1 MREYV
6 SHYREE
12 DDTYQNNSEHQKNVA
27 DLCMQYCSVVPLK
40 KMAYIIGVNHDDGK
54 NTMEAW
60 QPYFIDKVQK
70 KIHEKGEKLDHS
82 TLGGL
87 VIASYEPK
95 SMFAEMAALVVFMH
109 HGVADCVSVSDGSSL
124 LLKREQKYKPKEIYE
139 NRAICELEM
148 QKEYEKRALS
158 GVDFSLLCRE
168 ARRDFGEVVKKIQAL
183 PKSADGKK
191 LYGNRDFY
199 LGLCERLLLSVLA
212 DGDVRDTVDFTENRV
227 TDTGM
232 SEEEIKK
239 IWERG
244 LRNLEEKLQR
254 MQSSN
259 ENKSVLN
266 TAREEIS
273 ERCKEAAYFTGKRFR
288 LAVPTGAGK
297 TLSAL
302 RFALKRALLTGKR
315 HIFYIAPFRSVL
327 EQNAD
332 EIRRAVGNAE
342 WVLEHHSDVVIEDEI
357 KNAEYERYIENWDE
371 IPIIATTAVQFF
383 DSIFKAKKQNL
394 RRFHSLCNSIIIFD
408 EVQALPIK
416 VMGLFHLA
424 VNFLTE
430 IGESD
435 VVLCTAT
442 QPPFEEIAENRMLP
456 TEWMTEQLSVYEP
469 RFRRVEYH
477 DCTDVGKRSFNIEEA
492 AEFAAEIAEKCAQV
506 LVVFNTK
513 GAARQVFDALQDRT
527 EARLYY
533 LSTDMCAEHRR
544 DKLAEIERALENGE
558 RVICVSTQLVE
569 AGVDFSFQSV
579 IRSMAGLDNLIQC
592 AGRCNRHGSEDGT
605 IGNVYLIRMNS
616 DVEKLN
622 SLPEIRQA
630 QDAMEKIL
638 RVYHD
643 TPELFDGRL
652 DSEKAI
658 ASYYREYYYGKDAEE
673 RYPVNV
679 ESVRTD
685 IVELLSDN
693 RKFAS
698 KTKNVFLKQAF
709 QTAGENFSLIES
721 KPGIDVIVTYKNA
734 LKFTDDYVKMTDSM
748 SKRRILRML
757 QRFTVN
763 ISESTLK
770 KMGNDAVYR
779 KGEELLLLDSRYYN
793 EVTGVQTEAGEM
805 MFLDY

>member
-27 DLCMQYCSVVPLK
+27 DLCMQYCSVIPLK
-40 KMAYIIGVNHDDGK
+40 KMAYIIGLNHDDGK

-82 TLGGL
+82 TLGGW

-95 SMFAEMAALVVFMH
+95 SMCAEMAALVVFMH
-109 HGVADCVSVSDGSSL
+109 HGMADCVSVSDGSSL

-327 EQNAD
+327 E
-332 EIRRAVGNAE
+332 
-342 WVLEHHSDVVIEDEI
+342 
-357 KNAEYERYIENWDE
+357 
-371 IPIIATTAVQFF
+371 
-383 DSIFKAKKQNL
+383 
-394 RRFHSLCNSIIIFD
+394 
-408 EVQALPIK
+408 
-416 VMGLFHLA
+416 
-424 VNFLTE
+424 
-430 IGESD
+430 
-435 VVLCTAT
+435 
-442 QPPFEEIAENRMLP
+442 
-456 TEWMTEQLSVYEP
+456 
-469 RFRRVEYH
+469 
-477 DCTDVGKRSFNIEEA
+477 
-492 AEFAAEIAEKCAQV
+492 
-506 LVVFNTK
+506 
-513 GAARQVFDALQDRT
+513 
-527 EARLYY
+527 
-533 LSTDMCAEHRR
+533 
-544 DKLAEIERALENGE
+544 
-558 RVICVSTQLVE
+558 
-569 AGVDFSFQSV
+569 
-579 IRSMAGLDNLIQC
+579 
-592 AGRCNRHGSEDGT
+592 
-605 IGNVYLIRMNS
+605 
-616 DVEKLN
+616 
-622 SLPEIRQA
+622 
-630 QDAMEKIL
+630 
-638 RVYHD
+638 
-643 TPELFDGRL
+643 
-652 DSEKAI
+652 
-658 ASYYREYYYGKDAEE
+658 
-673 RYPVNV
+673 
-679 ESVRTD
+679 
-685 IVELLSDN
+685 
-693 RKFAS
+693 
-698 KTKNVFLKQAF
+698 
-709 QTAGENFSLIES
+709 
-721 KPGIDVIVTYKNA
+721 
-734 LKFTDDYVKMTDSM
+734 
-748 SKRRILRML
+748 
-757 QRFTVN
+757 
-763 ISESTLK
+763 
-770 KMGNDAVYR
+770 
-779 KGEELLLLDSRYYN
+779 
-793 EVTGVQTEAGEM
+793 
-805 MFLDY
+805 